1 MADSFIDI
9 ATGRSTKVYWFFI
22 PYMFVAPAAVFT
34 DYLWLDHIGWAM
46 TLVLGF
52 FIFITGIVTLNE
64 ARASKT
70 WPQTIAKLKSAS
82 LGYRSGSK
90 GGRLYY
96 PVVKVEFKVDGQS
109 YSGTEYDFSASA
121 EQKDK
126 AEQKRQEIKQAHPL
140 WVYYNPKNP
149 AMNVIHPGVHFVHS
163 LRLILGLGMM
173 VIVSLSWLGYIDYG
187 VS

>member
-1 MADSFIDI
+1 VADSFLDI

-22 PYMFVAPAAVFT
+22 PFMFVVPVAVFT
-34 DYLWLDHIGWAM
+34 DYVWLDHIGWAM
-46 TLVLGF
+46 TLIMGF
-52 FIFITGIVTLNE
+52 FIFITGIVTLQE

-90 GGRLYY
+90 GGLLYY

-121 EQKDK
+121 EQKYK
-126 AEQKRQEIKQAHPL
+126 AEQKLQEIKQAHPL
-140 WVYYNPKNP
+140 WIYYNPNDP
-149 AMNVIHPGVHFVHS
+149 AMNVIHPGVSLVHF
-163 LRLILGLGMM
+163 LRLILGLGIM
-173 VIVSLSWLGYIDYG
+173 VIVPLSWLGIIQYR
-187 VS
+187 